1 APVRVQQLEVPP
13 ARPAHRHSYQLLSD
27 FLQLR
32 PHLRVGADR
41 LGSDSRLLSVPA
53 CGEGGPA
60 QSLRYVRGKIDCFSL
75 FHVHGVSS
83 SSSSSLRPDGREPS
97 LARHRHTPRTPT
109 RTAAPR
115 RGCTAPSHRPGVR
128 TTKRRPP
135 PAPRRPPM

>member
-1 APVRVQQLEVPP
+1 NLSSSSIGSRL
-13 ARPAHRHSYQLLSD
+13 AHS
-27 FLQLR
+27 FQLR
-32 PHLRVGADR
+32 PNLRVSADR
-41 LGSDSRLLSVPA
+41 LFGDPRLLAVTA
-53 CGEGGPA
+53 RGEGGTVK
-60 QSLRYVRGKIDCFSL
+60 SLRYVHGKIDCFSL
-75 FHVHGVSS
+75 FHGHGVSS
-83 SSSSSLRPDGREPS
+83 SSISLRPDGREPS